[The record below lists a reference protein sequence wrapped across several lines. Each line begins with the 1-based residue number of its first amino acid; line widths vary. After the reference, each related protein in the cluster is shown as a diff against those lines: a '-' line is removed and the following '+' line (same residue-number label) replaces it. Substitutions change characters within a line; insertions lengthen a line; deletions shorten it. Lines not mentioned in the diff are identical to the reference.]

1 MWFNKME
8 DELESKAP
16 FLVKHRFEIIF
27 FVVQAILV
35 VLFGLFTTYGP
46 AETLALS
53 STESDAADAAIYPYY
68 QDINVMMFIGFGF
81 LMTFLRSHAWTSIGL
96 NFLIS
101 VLVIQV
107 YILSSGFWVCVVHK
121 EWHLIEVNVET
132 LVLANF
138 CVASVLIAFGGV
150 LGKMSP
156 FQLMAMALCQTFLY
170 ALNEAIFFEV
180 FEGVDAGGSIVIHSF
195 GAYFGLTVTWVM
207 VHSQKKCKTE
217 ALSHSNLFSWIGTLF
232 LWVYW
237 PSFNAAIAVYS
248 GQTRAVVN
256 TVLSLCGSTMA
267 TYLTSALFHQT
278 KFCIEDVLNA
288 TLAGGV
294 AMGSSA
300 DLILHPYGG
309 LLVGLAAG
317 IISTLGYNKLM
328 PFLQKK
334 LKLFDTCGI
343 NNLHGIPGLLGGFT
357 SVIVLGTME
366 DPLFEEVFG
375 RSQQKQALMQ
385 LAGIGVSLGIA
396 VLGGLLVS
404 AISKLKLCK
413 LPRSLYNDDEWWD
426 LREVEV
432 EDKTVTTIRRQSTLL
447 RSKTMEMLA
456 LSTGNPSQPDS
467 PAHNP
472 LVSRPSDFEQQLNSK
487 EPKGKVPNGKEQ

>member
-1 MWFNKME
+1 MKE
-8 DELESKAP
+8 GAESEHFVH
-16 FLVKHRFEIIF
+16 FLVKHRFELIF
-27 FVVQAILV
+27 FCVQAVLV
-35 VLFGLFTTYGP
+35 VLFGLFTTYGS
-46 AETLALS
+46 AGKLALEAS
-53 STESDAADAAIYPYY
+53 AEDAAGAAIYPLY
-68 QDINVMMFIGFGF
+68 QDINVMMFLGFGF

-107 YILSSGFWVCVVHK
+107 YILSAGFWMGVVTG
-121 EWHLIEVNVET
+121 EWHLIEINIET

-170 ALNEAIFFEV
+170 ALNEAIFFE
-180 FEGVDAGGSIVIHSF
+180 ELKGVDAGGSIVIHSF
-195 GAYFGLTVTWVM
+195 GAYFGLTATWVM
-207 VHSQKKCKTE
+207 VHSSKKCKTE

-237 PSFNAAIAVYS
+237 PSFNSAIAVYS

-256 TVLSLCGSTMA
+256 TVLALCGSTLA

-317 IISTLGYNKLM
+317 IVSTVGYNKLM

-343 NNLHGIPGLLGGFT
+343 NNLHGMPGIIGGLT

-366 DPLFEEVFG
+366 DPNFEEVFG
-375 RSQQKQALMQ
+375 RTQRKQALMQ
-385 LAGIGVSLGIA
+385 LAGLGISLGIA
-396 VLGGLLVS
+396 IFGGLLVS
-404 AISKLKLCK
+404 LTSKLKLCK
-413 LPRSLYNDDEWWD
+413 LPKSLYNDDEWWD

-432 EDKTVTTIRRQSTLL
+432 DDPTVVTAIRRRKTLEL
-447 RSKTMEMLA
+447 DAMTLQPR
-456 LSTGNPSQPDS
+456 TGTETQPNS
-467 PAHNP
+467 PKASHP
-472 LVSRPSDFEQQLNSK
+472 VSPESERAVEGMDEEEAEFERARQKQN
-487 EPKGKVPNGKEQ
+487 

>member
-1 MWFNKME
+1 ME
-8 DELESKAP
+8 AEDGDKRNESVGY
-16 FLVKHRFEIIF
+16 FLVKHRFELIF
-27 FVVQAILV
+27 FAVQGLLI

-46 AETLALS
+46 ADKLTFELS
-53 STESDAADAAIYPYY
+53 ESDIAGLEIYPYY
-68 QDINVMMFIGFGF
+68 QDINVMMFLGFGF

-107 YILSSGFWVCVVHK
+107 YILSSGFWTCVINN
-121 EWHLIEVNVET
+121 EWELIQVNIET

-170 ALNEAIFFEV
+170 ALNEAIFFQK
-180 FEGVDAGGSIVIHSF
+180 FEGTDAGGSIVIHTF
-195 GAYFGLTVTWVM
+195 GAYFGLTTTWVM
-207 VHSQKKCKTE
+207 VHSAKKCKTE

-237 PSFNAAIAVYS
+237 PSFNAAIALYS
-248 GQTRAVVN
+248 GKTRAVFN
-256 TVLSLCGSTMA
+256 TVTSLCGSTMA
-267 TYLTSALFHQT
+267 TYLTSALFHKT

-309 LLVGLAAG
+309 LLVGVVAG
-317 IISTLGYNKLM
+317 VVSTLGYNKLM

-343 NNLHGIPGLLGGFT
+343 NNLHGLPGLIGAFA
-357 SVIVLGTME
+357 SIIVLGTME
-366 DPLFEEVFG
+366 DPNFEEYFG
-375 RSQQKQALMQ
+375 RNAQDQALMQ
-385 LAGIGVSLGIA
+385 LAGLGVTFAIA
-396 VLGGLLVS
+396 VIGGLLVS
-404 AISKLKLCK
+404 LMSKLKLCK
-413 LPRSLYNDDEWWD
+413 LPHTLYNDDEWWD

-432 EDKTVTTIRRQSTLL
+432 ESQTVQTIR
-447 RSKTMEMLA
+447 RSKTMELEALA
-456 LSTGNPSQPDS
+456 SRSNTVPSSPHQTNPPS
-467 PAHNP
+467 PTVERVEEP
-472 LVSRPSDFEQQLNSK
+472 FNSH
-487 EPKGKVPNGKEQ
+487 

>member
-1 MWFNKME
+1 MHFI
-8 DELESKAP
+8 
-16 FLVKHRFEIIF
+16 VKHRFELIF
-27 FVVQAILV
+27 FAVQAVLV
-35 VLFGLFTTYGP
+35 VLFGLFTSYGP
-46 AETLALS
+46 AEILALA
-53 STESDAADAAIYPYY
+53 STSTDEEGTALYPYY
-68 QDINVMMFIGFGF
+68 QDINVMMFLGFGF

-107 YILSSGFWVCVVHK
+107 YILSSGFWTCVVHR
-121 EWHLIEVNVET
+121 EWHVIDVTVET

-156 FQLMAMALCQTFLY
+156 FQLMAMALCQAFLY
-170 ALNEAIFFEV
+170 ALNEVIFFEI
-180 FEGVDAGGSIVIHSF
+180 FEGIDAGGSILIHTF
-195 GAYFGLTVTWVM
+195 GAYFGLTTTWVM
-207 VHSQKKCKTE
+207 VHSAKKCKTE

-237 PSFNAAIAVYS
+237 PSFNAAIAMNS

-256 TVLSLCGSTMA
+256 TVLALCGSTMA
-267 TYLTSALFHQT
+267 TYLTSALFHGT

-317 IISTLGYNKLM
+317 TVSTVGYNRLM

-334 LKLFDTCGI
+334 GKLFDTCGI
-343 NNLHGIPGLLGGFT
+343 NNLHGIPGLIGGFT

-366 DPLFEEVFG
+366 DPLFEVVFG
-375 RSQQKQALMQ
+375 RSQRKQALMQ
-385 LAGIGVSLGIA
+385 LAGIGVTLGIA
-396 VLGGLLVS
+396 VFGGLLVS
-404 AISKLKLCK
+404 SLSKLKLCK
-413 LPRSLYNDDEWWD
+413 LPHSLYNDDEWWD

-432 EDKTVTTIRRQSTLL
+432 EDEVVVTTIRRRKTLEL
-447 RSKTMEMLA
+447 DAATLA
-456 LSTGNPSQPDS
+456 ALHTQPDFLQTS
-467 PAHNP
+467 PKA
-472 LVSRPSDFEQQLNSK
+472 LQ
-487 EPKGKVPNGKEQ
+487 PNGSAGSDGNKQ

>member
-1 MWFNKME
+1 
-8 DELESKAP
+8 
-16 FLVKHRFEIIF
+16 
-27 FVVQAILV
+27 
-35 VLFGLFTTYGP
+35 
-46 AETLALS
+46 
-53 STESDAADAAIYPYY
+53 
-68 QDINVMMFIGFGF
+68 
-81 LMTFLRSHAWTSIGL
+81 
-96 NFLIS
+96 
-101 VLVIQV
+101 
-107 YILSSGFWVCVVHK
+107 
-121 EWHLIEVNVET
+121 
-132 LVLANF
+132 
-138 CVASVLIAFGGV
+138 
-150 LGKMSP
+150 
-156 FQLMAMALCQTFLY
+156 
-170 ALNEAIFFEV
+170 
-180 FEGVDAGGSIVIHSF
+180 
-195 GAYFGLTVTWVM
+195 
-207 VHSQKKCKTE
+207 
-217 ALSHSNLFSWIGTLF
+217 
-232 LWVYW
+232 
-237 PSFNAAIAVYS
+237 
-248 GQTRAVVN
+248 
-256 TVLSLCGSTMA
+256 MA

-447 RSKTMEMLA
+447 RSKTMEMQA
-456 LSTGNPSQPDS
+456 LSTGNPSLPDS
-467 PAHNP
+467 PANNP
-472 LVSRPSDFEQQLNSK
+472 LVSKPFDFEQQ
-487 EPKGKVPNGKEQ
+487 PNGKKE

>member
-1 MWFNKME
+1 MHETSEPETFVH
-8 DELESKAP
+8 
-16 FLVKHRFEIIF
+16 FLVKHRFELIF
-27 FVVQAILV
+27 FAIQAVLV

-46 AETLALS
+46 AGKLAVEA
-53 STESDAADAAIYPYY
+53 TTVDAEGAALYPYY
-68 QDINVMMFIGFGF
+68 QDINVMMFLGFGF

-107 YILSSGFWVCVVHK
+107 YILSEGFWVCVI
-121 EWHLIEVNVET
+121 EGECHLIEINIET
-132 LVLANF
+132 LVLSNF
-138 CVASVLIAFGGV
+138 CVGSVLIAFGGV

-156 FQLMAMALCQTFLY
+156 FQLMAMALCQAFLY
-170 ALNEAIFFEV
+170 ALNEVIFFAKLK
-180 FEGVDAGGSIVIHSF
+180 GIDAGGSIVIHTF
-195 GAYFGLTVTWVM
+195 GAYFGLTTTWIM
-207 VHSQKKCKTE
+207 VHSAKKCKTE

-237 PSFNAAIAVYS
+237 PSFNAAIAMHS
-248 GQTRAVVN
+248 GVTRAVVN
-256 TVLSLCGSTMA
+256 TVLSLCGSTLA

-309 LLVGLAAG
+309 LLVGLTAG
-317 IISTLGYNKLM
+317 ILSTVGYNKIM
-328 PFLQKK
+328 PFLQRKI
-334 LKLFDTCGI
+334 KLFDTCGI
-343 NNLHGIPGLLGGFT
+343 NNLHGMPGLLGGFI
-357 SVIVLGTME
+357 SVIVLGSME
-366 DPLFEEVFG
+366 DPNFEEVFG

-396 VLGGLLVS
+396 IIGGVAVS
-404 AISKLKLCK
+404 LMSKLKLCK
-413 LPRSLYNDDEWWD
+413 LPKSLYNDDEWWD

-432 EDKTVTTIRRQSTLL
+432 ENPTVATIRR
-447 RSKTMEMLA
+447 SKTVEFDS
-456 LSTGNPSQPDS
+456 LSTPPRTSTDTQPNS
-467 PAHNP
+467 PKCSHP
-472 LVSRPSDFEQQLNSK
+472 VSPVPELAIEEMDEEEAEFERARQKQN
-487 EPKGKVPNGKEQ
+487 